1 MITNIDD
8 ILKNLGWDDGF
19 RIPVANEENKHLE
32 EEIEKKTKYKMS
44 LHKNLESMEEHLK
57 MIKKHAVNIK
67 LQQDLNQNLLTAHSA
82 QLEKED
88 HLYRLSNSTESNL
101 RHEMQDFNKTWNDI
115 NERVSNIEKDLAKI
129 TKKIESSKKA
139 VKFDEN
145 NLLKWEEVL
154 NKKEEDNELIEEYM
168 KQDTKKYKELEQKR
182 QKLSIEA
189 ESYRQTIV
197 KVVNEAQE
205 MEIALDRTV
214 KLYDEALK
222 ERRQMINQWTQ
233 SVAVLRQRDDN
244 IQASLREIESLRE
257 IGKDKMDLL
266 HETEQFLNDQILNN
280 KQLEELIKGS
290 EKKLVIIKNEN
301 HKIMDTISTYEFE
314 HRTQKK
320 DVENLNRRIQQIRAD
335 IKRKKNEIDNKTIK
349 MEEWKNRIKD
359 LIITLNDIDNQKLN
373 VEDRTKQLEE
383 MIEEEE
389 KRKSILTKEV
399 EHLQIAILRTG
410 SQISKLHSE
419 KKILEI
425 QDRNERKK
433 LELLITTYDKEEKIL
448 EEKKE
453 SLYHVEFTLHKCQ
466 MKLDRIK
473 GLEHDQTEY
482 NKKQKIIEDLE
493 TALSEKMK
501 IAKLLKTQ
509 ISSLEYD
516 RKKITNNMAN
526 DSGEL
531 EQLKNKRRD
540 FLLLTNGSEKTLKA
554 AQSHNE
560 EKQVEEN
567 ILRLKVS
574 QIEQMMS
581 SVGDKVYNL
590 QKYRLT
596 LDAAL
601 KEREEEIA
609 VQKEAL
615 VVQKRVASG
624 ECSQLHNAISER
636 KNRIKQLQARY
647 DNGVAVFGS
656 STDGT
661 PITTTY
667 LKIQNAQERYL
678 LQEQGDKLDETIR
691 KTEYE
696 IESMENTLRIVNA
709 CNDKFKSNLS
719 IVNETGLDQEEQKK
733 LNEQL
738 YKERDN
744 LKKGQMRVQHLT
756 EDFQKM
762 QDNYTLLLDDIQRAK
777 EEKDNKE
784 QHLSNLNKQIAEQDE
799 KISRA
804 EKNLRKVHRDIQ
816 NKCTCTEDNLILLQE
831 KDVNLREIQEQ
842 NALAL
847 EDIAEFTIRHV
858 EVEPYVKK
866 LLAAKNIELPC
877 ISRSIDQSPTISRC
891 GSTTE
896 STECIVKNTGRTST
910 FSSSRESVNNVITL
924 EPCFDNI
931 RNVDQLSQTDNLASK
946 YPKRGK
952 TLTKSN
958 LTIAKK

>member
-8 ILKNLGWDDGF
+8 ILKDLGWDDGF
-19 RIPVANEENKHLE
+19 RIPVANEENKRLE

-57 MIKKHAVNIK
+57 MIKKHAINIK

-101 RHEMQDFNKTWNDI
+101 RHEMRDFNKTWNDI
-115 NERVSNIEKDLAKI
+115 NERVSNIEKDLAKL

-145 NLLKWEEVL
+145 NLLRWEEVL
-154 NKKEEDNELIEEYM
+154 NRKEEDNELIEEYM

-233 SVAVLRQRDDN
+233 SVAVLKQRDDN

-266 HETEQFLNDQILNN
+266 HETEQFLSDQILNN
-280 KQLEELIKGS
+280 KQLEELIKES
-290 EKKLVIIKNEN
+290 EKKLLIIKNEN
-301 HKIMDTISTYEFE
+301 RKIMDTIGTYEFE

-320 DVENLNRRIQQIRAD
+320 DVENLNRRMQQIRAD
-335 IKRKKNEIDNKTIK
+335 IKRKKNEIENKIIK
-349 MEEWKNRIKD
+349 MEDWKNRIKD
-359 LIITLNDIDNQKLN
+359 LIMTLNEIDDQKLN

-389 KRKSILTKEV
+389 KRKSIIIKETN
-399 EHLQIAILRTG
+399 HLQTAILRTAN
-410 SQISKLHSE
+410 QISELNNERKILEMQNRNEIKKSELLVISYDKE
-419 KKILEI
+419 KKILE
-425 QDRNERKK
+425 ER
-433 LELLITTYDKEEKIL
+433 
-448 EEKKE
+448 KE
-453 SLYHVEFTLHKCQ
+453 SLYHVEFTLHKCK
-466 MKLDRIK
+466 MKLDRVK
-473 GLEHDQTEY
+473 GHAQDQTEF
-482 NKKQKIIEDLE
+482 NKKQKMIEDLE
-493 TALSEKMK
+493 TILSEKMK

-509 ISSLEYD
+509 ITNLEYD
-516 RKKITNNMAN
+516 RKKITNSIAN

-531 EQLKNKRRD
+531 EHLQNKKQD
-540 FLLLTNGSEKTLKA
+540 FLLLMDGGEKTLKV

-581 SVGDKVYNL
+581 NVGDKVYNL

-615 VVQKRVASG
+615 VIQKRVVSG
-624 ECSQLHNAISER
+624 ECSQLRNAISER

-709 CNDKFKSNLS
+709 CNDKFRSNLS
-719 IVNETGLDQEEQKK
+719 TITETGLDQEEQKK

-738 YKERDN
+738 YKEREN
-744 LKKGQMRVQHLT
+744 LKKCQMHVQHLT

-762 QDNYTLLLDDIQRAK
+762 QHNYTLLLDDIQRAK

-784 QHLSNLNKQIAEQDE
+784 QYLSNLNKQIAEQDE

-816 NKCTCTEDNLILLQE
+816 NKCTCTEDSLILLQE

-858 EVEPYVKK
+858 EVEPYIKK
-866 LLAAKNIELPC
+866 LLVAKNIELPC
-877 ISRSIDQSPTISRC
+877 ISRLIDQSPVITRC

-896 STECIVKNTGRTST
+896 STECIVKSTSRTST
-910 FSSSRESVNNVITL
+910 FPSSRGSVNSVITL

-931 RNVDQLSQTDNLASK
+931 RNVDHPSQRDTLTSK
-946 YPKRGK
+946 YLKCGK
-952 TLTKSN
+952 TSTESN
-958 LTIAKK
+958 VATAKK